1 MSPGGAHG
9 GAVHHAKE
17 SYARGALGWHRWR
30 PGAGVVIDDSSPA
43 REGRPVD
50 QLALARTMVQLA
62 DTLVD
67 DFDVVELLTNLA
79 HQCVTLLDV
88 SAAGLTLLG
97 VEGDQRTLAA
107 SNETTEM
114 LELLELQ
121 TNEGPSFDCFRMGL
135 PVVCE
140 DLAQARAR
148 WERFAPEAVRAGFRS
163 VHAVPMRHRGTVIG
177 ALLLFCDVPGVLG
190 PEERST
196 AQALADMATI
206 GVLHHQ
212 ALAEAKLLN
221 DQLQRALDS
230 RVVIEQ
236 AKGIIADRLGI
247 DVEDAFARLRTHARA
262 HRQRLVAAADDVVR
276 GRLSPL
282 SLQ

>member
-1 MSPGGAHG
+1 MDAGGAHG
-9 GAVHHAKE
+9 GAANHLKE

-30 PGAGVVIDDSSPA
+30 SSADAVIDDSRPA
-43 REGRPVD
+43 RKERPVD
-50 QLALARTMVQLA
+50 HLALARTMVQLA

-79 HQCVTLLDV
+79 HQCVQLLDV

-97 VEGDQRTLAA
+97 LEGDLRTLAA
-107 SNETTEM
+107 SSETTEM

-121 TNEGPSFDCFRMGL
+121 TNEGPSVDCFRMGL
-135 PVVCE
+135 PVACE
-140 DLAQARAR
+140 DLERAGDR
-148 WERFAPEAVRAGFRS
+148 WDRFAPEAVRAGFRS
-163 VHAVPMRHRGTVIG
+163 VHAVPLRHRGTVIG
-177 ALLLFCDVPGVLG
+177 ALILFCDVPGVLG
-190 PEERST
+190 AEERST
-196 AQALADMATI
+196 AQALADMAAI
-206 GVLHHQ
+206 GVLHHH

-221 DQLQRALDS
+221 EQLQRALDS

-247 DVEDAFARLRTHARA
+247 DVEDAFARLRAHARA
-262 HRQRLVAAADDVVR
+262 HRQRLVAAADDVVG

>member
-1 MSPGGAHG
+1 MEADGAHG
-9 GAVHHAKE
+9 GAADQSKE
-17 SYARGALGWHRWR
+17 SYALGAHGWWRWR
-30 PGAGVVIDDSSPA
+30 PNAGAVIDDPSPA
-43 REGRPVD
+43 RKGRPVD

-67 DFDVVELLTNLA
+67 DFDVVEFLTGLA
-79 HQCVTLLDV
+79 NECVTLLDV

-97 VEGDQRTLAA
+97 VEGDLRTIAA
-107 SNETTEM
+107 SSETTEM

-121 TNEGPSFDCFRMGL
+121 TNEGPSVDCFRLGL

-140 DLAQARAR
+140 DLSQAGDR

-190 PEERST
+190 AEERST
-196 AQALADMATI
+196 AQALADMAAI

-212 ALAEAKLLN
+212 ALVEARLLN
-221 DQLQRALDS
+221 EQLQRALDS

-247 DVEDAFARLRTHARA
+247 DVEDAFSRLRAHARA